1 MKGLKMNKIF
11 SRKNLYLVL
20 SIIGLVYTMYY
31 NVQYFATAPDASFS
45 NFFRDAAHNFPGK
58 SLVAD
63 LRIVVMV
70 FFVFYIPDAI
80 KLKIR
85 FWWILVPLTYVL
97 AIAFTFPMYL
107 YLRERKIEKDALE
120 SVDSKLRY

>member
-1 MKGLKMNKIF
+1 MKKVI

-20 SIIGLVYTMYY
+20 SMVGLIWTMYY
-31 NVQYFATAPDASFS
+31 NVKYFQTVDDASFA
-45 NFFRDAAHNFPGK
+45 NFFRDAALNFPGK

-63 LRIVVMV
+63 LRIVVIV

-85 FWWILVPLTYVL
+85 FWWLLVPLTYIL

-107 YLRERKIEKDALE
+107 YLRERKLE
-120 SVDSKLRY
+120 ERRMIKSV